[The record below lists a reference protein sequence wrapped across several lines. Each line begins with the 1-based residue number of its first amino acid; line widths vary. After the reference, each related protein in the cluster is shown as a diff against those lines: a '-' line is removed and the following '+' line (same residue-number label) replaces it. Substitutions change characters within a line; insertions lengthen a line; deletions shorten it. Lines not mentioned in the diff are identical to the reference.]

1 MKKIRVS
8 LPPEER
14 KEEIINAAE
23 KLFYEKGYSKV
34 TINDI
39 IKDLGIVKGTF
50 YYHFKNK
57 KEVRDIIINRYLE
70 EEIKHLNQI
79 NESELSALEKLSN
92 MIFGIINLI
101 NNEDKVMHDVYSRN
115 PEILQELVTKRMN
128 HFGPLITDLVDY
140 GIEEGVFKPQYY
152 EEAIQFLLINM
163 SITIPLIHYTL
174 AFWDEDKAVLR
185 LNTIIHSSELVL
197 GAKKRS
203 LDFISDKYWYMVKE
217 VAENS
222 K

>member
-163 SITIPLIHYTL
+163 SITIPLVHYTL

>member
-70 EEIKHLNQI
+70 GEIEHLNQI

-101 NNEDKVMHDVYSRN
+101 NDEDEVMHDVYSRN
-115 PEILQELVTKRMN
+115 PEILQELVTKRMD

-163 SITIPLIHYTL
+163 SITIPLVHYTL

-217 VAENS
+217 VSGNS

>member
-101 NNEDKVMHDVYSRN
+101 NDEDEVMHDVYSRN
-115 PEILQELVTKRMN
+115 PEILQELVTKRMD

-197 GAKKRS
+197 GAKKGS

>member
-115 PEILQELVTKRMN
+115 PEILQELVTKRMD

-197 GAKKRS
+197 GAEKGS

-217 VAENS
+217 VSGNS

>member
-140 GIEEGVFKPQYY
+140 GIEERVFKPPYY

-163 SITIPLIHYTL
+163 SIIIPLIHYTL

-197 GAKKRS
+197 GAEKGS
-203 LDFISDKYWYMVKE
+203 LDFISDKYWYNVKE
-217 VAENS
+217 LSGNS

>member
-70 EEIKHLNQI
+70 GEIEHLNQI